1 MPDMREGGLGT
12 AACYLTVERLAL
24 QAGVESPFWDE
35 SLLMGAKDIPVWEKY
50 TLTMENV
57 RYFRIGEGKLRRL
70 ASEMPPPD
78 WVVMNGNRVQV
89 KRKAF
94 ERFIDATDVI

>member
-1 MPDMREGGLGT
+1 
-12 AACYLTVERLAL
+12 
-24 QAGVESPFWDE
+24 
-35 SLLMGAKDIPVWEKY
+35 MGAKDIPVWEKY
-50 TLTMENV
+50 TLTIEEAA

-89 KRKAF
+89 
-94 ERFIDATDVI
+94 

>member
-1 MPDMREGGLGT
+1 
-12 AACYLTVERLAL
+12 
-24 QAGVESPFWDE
+24 
-35 SLLMGAKDIPVWEKY
+35 MGAKDIPVWEKY
-50 TLTMENV
+50 TLTIEEAA
-57 RYFRIGEGKLRRL
+57 RYFRSL

>member
-1 MPDMREGGLGT
+1 
-12 AACYLTVERLAL
+12 
-24 QAGVESPFWDE
+24 
-35 SLLMGAKDIPVWEKY
+35 MGAKDIPVWEKY
-50 TLTMENV
+50 
-57 RYFRIGEGKLRRL
+57 
-70 ASEMPPPD
+70 PPPD